1 MAVLFA
7 DRPPEELGEFTGFL
21 MSYLGRRSAAQFASL
36 LAPHGLHPR
45 DFGVLVVIGKRPGMT
60 QQQLAEV
67 SSIDRSSMV
76 ALLDELEARG
86 LAERRPHPED
96 RRKRSIYLTSKGAAT
111 VEDLRL
117 EARRSGEAFFGRL
130 SAEER
135 ATLHRLLRKLAA
147 LD

>member
-1 MAVLFA
+1 
-7 DRPPEELGEFTGFL
+7 
-21 MSYLGRRSAAQFASL
+21 
-36 LAPHGLHPR
+36 
-45 DFGVLVVIGKRPGMT
+45 
-60 QQQLAEV
+60 
-67 SSIDRSSMV
+67 MV

>member
-1 MAVLFA
+1 MIATIARWVLA
-7 DRPPEELGEFTGFL
+7 HKR
-21 MSYLGRRSAAQFASL
+21 
-36 LAPHGLHPR
+36 
-45 DFGVLVVIGKRPGMT
+45 LVVVFWI
-60 QQQLAEV
+60 V
-67 SSIDRSSMV
+67 
-76 ALLDELEARG
+76 
-86 LAERRPHPED
+86 
-96 RRKRSIYLTSKGAAT
+96 LTVVGGAASGAAT